1 MKSRLEF
8 SSRLCTLDRTTR
20 FMYNIMYHTISTSF
34 MYDDYELDYSCLDYS
49 FNLDEDYA
57 DTYAEDLDEMYT
69 RDTHDYATLAYIHY
83 A

>member
-1 MKSRLEF
+1 
-8 SSRLCTLDRTTR
+8 
-20 FMYNIMYHTISTSF
+20 
-34 MYDDYELDYSCLDYS
+34 MYDDYELDYSFDYS

-57 DTYAEDLDEMYT
+57 DTHAAYDLDEDHA